1 MKLLRFIAASILII
15 FFQSWM
21 TGGSFLA
28 IASATDAPAGSPQ
41 QQQQDIRQSIDAMLA
56 SETAALEDVK
66 TLQKQ
71 IETNQKALAAEMN
84 TYRMQISA
92 YGNLLAQPDVKLGE
106 LEKAWVQTADVMGV
120 ITQQIKSLRQ
130 KLNTTNAQWSQVVAQ
145 IDLNSKQ
152 LLDIQAAGVA
162 DASATALQKKLKS
175 LVDLLNARK
184 ARLEKIQSIQSD
196 TVNQLDDIQ
205 SILTELAQSFEEKI
219 HSQKQQELF
228 QKRPSLLQ
236 QIKLTKFR
244 SDADEIRAAFQIL
257 LSASFYFQQLKALR
271 DSYLPHTS
279 IALLLL
285 ILWLALVHRLQ
296 VHIQAW
302 GGTRTWMPWQK
313 IAFHTIHRSWMLS
326 AITLYGFV
334 FLIFSGA
341 WPYRFIG
348 ELISDLLLLILFCK
362 WLSLLVTGMDA
373 LNPPRFPLAL
383 AASMRWL
390 IFGAQVYGA
399 LLILSRLL
407 ISDTNL
413 YWIGMKL
420 VGEIGLLLWIGE
432 AIHRKRFEWD
442 RWVPMAWFPY
452 VRAAGSAIMWAIG
465 IIPVV
470 LDWTGYNVFA
480 LFWLA
485 SWGQTTV
492 CLLWA
497 IVLFHSLREWN
508 EAVLAQEETRST
520 LLKPSDGYSAR
531 WILLRLAWIALP
543 SGIIASIL
551 ISWGAKQTIIGH
563 IFQILA
569 YPITIGS
576 IRFSISGIIGAGL
589 ILLIARLVLKP
600 WRRWIKDKLFKG
612 SGLEKG
618 FIDSIA
624 TLTTYVLWALAIF
637 IALQALGV
645 STASL
650 AVVFGALGIG
660 LGFGLQNI
668 FNNFI
673 SGIILLF
680 ERPIQVGDAIEIN
693 GTWGIVKKINFRST
707 QVQTYD
713 NASLIIPNS
722 EFISNSVTNW
732 TFKDQ
737 RIRRIITIGVAYGSD
752 SDLVVSTLTEIA
764 MACKKVLK
772 YPQPDVIFADFAD
785 SALTFKLRVWTTLD
799 DMVSVE
805 NKLRHDI
812 YKAFAEKGI
821 EIPFPQQDIHIKE

>member
-1 MKLLRFIAASILII
+1 MKRSVVLAWILII
-15 FFQSWM
+15 TLFL
-21 TGGSFLA
+21 GSMPGRMVLLP
-28 IASATDAPAGSPQ
+28 ASATDLPGNAQ
-41 QQQQDIRQSIDAMLA
+41 QSADIRQSIDAMLA
-56 SETAALEDVK
+56 SETAALEDIK

-92 YGNLLAQPDVKLGE
+92 YGNLMAQPDAKLSD
-106 LEKAWVQTADVMGV
+106 LEKAWVQTVDAMRS

-130 KLNTTNAQWSQVVAQ
+130 KLDATNTQWSQVVAQ
-145 IDLNSKQ
+145 IDLNTKQ

-162 DASATALQKKLKS
+162 DGSGMALQKKLKS

-184 ARLEKIQSIQSD
+184 TRLERIQSIQTD
-196 TVNQLDDIQ
+196 TINQLDDIQ
-205 SILTELAQSFEEKI
+205 GILADLAKSFEEKI
-219 HSQKQQELF
+219 HSRKQQELF

-236 QIKLTKFR
+236 QINLAKFR
-244 SDADEIRAAFQIL
+244 SDTDEIRSTVQTL
-257 LSASFYFQQLKALR
+257 LSASFYLQQLSVLR

-279 IALLLL
+279 LALLLFC
-285 ILWLALVHRLQ
+285 LWVALVHRL
-296 VHIQAW
+296 HARLQAW
-302 GGTRTWMPWQK
+302 DQKHTWMPWQK
-313 IAFHTIHRSWMLS
+313 IVFNTLSHSWMLT
-326 AITLYGFV
+326 AVTLYGFV

-341 WPYRFIG
+341 WAYRSLAEAVF
-348 ELISDLLLLILFCK
+348 DLLLLILLCR
-362 WLSLLVTGMDA
+362 WLSELITGMDT
-373 LNPPRFPLAL
+373 LNPPRFPQAL
-383 AASMRWL
+383 VSSMQWL
-390 IFGAQVYGA
+390 ILGSRVYGA
-399 LLILSRLL
+399 VLVLSRLML
-407 ISDTNL
+407 SDTNL
-413 YWIGMKL
+413 YWIGLKL
-420 VGEIGLLLWIGE
+420 VGEIALLLWIGHVL
-432 AIHRKRFEWD
+432 HRKKLEWD
-442 RWVPMAWFPY
+442 RWIPMPWLPY
-452 VRAAGSAIMWAIG
+452 ARAAVSTVMWAVG
-465 IIPVV
+465 ITPVV
-470 LDWTGYNVFA
+470 LEWAGYNVFA

-485 SWGQTTV
+485 SCGQTTV

-508 EAVLAQEETRST
+508 QAILSQEETRNT
-520 LLKPSDGYSAR
+520 LQKPMDGYSAR

-543 SGIIASIL
+543 AGILAAIL
-551 ISWGAKQTIIGH
+551 ISWGAKQTIIIH
-563 IFQILA
+563 IFQMLT

-589 ILLIARLVLKP
+589 ILLIAWLVLKP
-600 WRRWIKDKLFKG
+600 WRRWIKENLFKG
-612 SGLEKG
+612 SGLEQG

-624 TLTTYVLWALAIF
+624 TLTTYVLWAVAIF
-637 IALQALGV
+637 MALQALGV

-752 SDLVVSTLTEIA
+752 SDLVVSTLTDIA
-764 MACKKVLK
+764 MACNKVLK
-772 YPQPDVIFADFAD
+772 YPKPDVIFADFAD

-821 EIPFPQQDIHIKE
+821 EIPFPQRDIHIRGQM